1 MTIVDHD
8 VLDKLSNMQKSKLQ
22 PTNLKIVNACGEQMA
37 TEGKIRVNF
46 QIADMKMNGECNV
59 VTHL

>member
-1 MTIVDHD
+1 MTIIDHD

-22 PTNLKIVNACGEQMA
+22 PTNLKIVNASGEQMA